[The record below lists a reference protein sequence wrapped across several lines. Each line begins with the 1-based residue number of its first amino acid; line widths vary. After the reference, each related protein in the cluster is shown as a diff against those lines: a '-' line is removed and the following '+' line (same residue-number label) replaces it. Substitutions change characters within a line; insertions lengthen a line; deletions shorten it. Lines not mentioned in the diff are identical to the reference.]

1 MWNQL
6 DVFQKLQGGKSTWS
20 RERGAQ
26 QLGGRGEMGRR
37 CDWRWVGEIA
47 ESQIMLG
54 LDGHGH
60 NKGFRFHAE
69 IRSHY

>member
-1 MWNQL
+1 
-6 DVFQKLQGGKSTWS
+6 
-20 RERGAQ
+20 
-26 QLGGRGEMGRR
+26 MGRR